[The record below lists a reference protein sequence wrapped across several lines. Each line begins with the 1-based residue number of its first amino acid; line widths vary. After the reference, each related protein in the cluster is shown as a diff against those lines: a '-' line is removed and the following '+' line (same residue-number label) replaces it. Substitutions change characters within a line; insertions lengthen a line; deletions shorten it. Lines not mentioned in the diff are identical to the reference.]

1 MFGYT
6 FSLEKKEKHD
16 NKTTLEES
24 SSILVDPALVSVL
37 GVAKD
42 RQDLNSEEVS
52 STPGAKAKKTQIAEM
67 LRGRS
72 AKDKKSDSKD
82 KGKAVKKHV
91 SLASVPKPATGSKLE
106 ALN

>member
-1 MFGYT
+1 MIT
-6 FSLEKKEKHD
+6 KPSKKSRVAF
-16 NKTTLEES
+16 L
-24 SSILVDPALVSVL
+24 LPPALVSVL

-67 LRGRS
+67 SSGRS

-82 KGKAVKKHV
+82 KGR
-91 SLASVPKPATGSKLE
+91 L
-106 ALN
+106 